1 MPGQLKI
8 GKTKDPESRAKELH
22 STGVATPFV
31 IEALFKVKDRAKAE
45 VAVHRKLKSYRVA
58 ENREFFKCDLK
69 TAFYEANAILRER
82 GEFISVEDRNA
93 MAAEAERRRQEE
105 IEHQE
110 YERRKKDGR
119 DRLLENAI
127 LALEMQESGKSL
139 VEVGHHFLREGRY
152 KPKGDAYATFDLEKL
167 IAGMKGQREKEKKI
181 KEAEEKRRLQEE
193 QEGID
198 FVYLFAMVLVTILM
212 FGLGIYGLAER

>member
-31 IEALFKVKDRAKAE
+31 IEALFKVEDCAKAE

-58 ENREFFKCDLK
+58 DNREFFSCDLK

-93 MAAEAERRRQEE
+93 MAAEAERRRQEDQ
-105 IEHQE
+105 HL
-110 YERRKKDGR
+110 G
-119 DRLLENAI
+119 
-127 LALEMQESGKSL
+127 G
-139 VEVGHHFLREGRY
+139 GHLRE
-152 KPKGDAYATFDLEKL
+152 L
-167 IAGMKGQREKEKKI
+167 KKVNKQKQI
-181 KEAEEKRRLQEE
+181 
-193 QEGID
+193 
-198 FVYLFAMVLVTILM
+198 VTP
-212 FGLGIYGLAER
+212 RKN